1 MYFHLLPASVLRECK
16 FILLLAKAEKN
27 PEGKCAAEE
36 GHPVLSKPNRD
47 DFVGK
52 IMGLRF

>member
-47 DFVGK
+47 DF
-52 IMGLRF
+52 